1 MKVMRAGGNLVAVA
15 QWSQKTK
22 KLAYVPLYIIIYCT
36 DGIGLSN
43 LHVVRLLCYTQVFCT
58 VDNYRGL

>member
-15 QWSQKTK
+15 QWLQKTK
-22 KLAYVPLYIIIYCT
+22 KTGIRPSVIIYCT